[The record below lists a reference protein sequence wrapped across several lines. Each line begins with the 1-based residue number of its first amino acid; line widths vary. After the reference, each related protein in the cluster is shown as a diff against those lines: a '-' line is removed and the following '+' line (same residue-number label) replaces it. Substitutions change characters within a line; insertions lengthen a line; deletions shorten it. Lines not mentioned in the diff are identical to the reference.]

1 MSGAPADKGAGSGEV
16 AADGSGVHPAGTAEG
31 AGFHAA
37 GGAEKPGVHSASG
50 GEVRI
55 EAPDGHVAAGARA
68 DRSPLWQARAA
79 AAREELRSRPW
90 HVGTAALVV
99 GLLLGPCAPL
109 AVPLAALAAPALGS
123 RAAVRLALAGAV
135 VVGALVAQA
144 RLEAIDATR
153 LAPRMGHAVHERVVL
168 LDAPRSRPFGGRAAT
183 VRLDGER
190 VLLRA
195 GREVVWPTERV
206 GAILAVRGGLEPLPA
221 SDAWQRARG
230 VHGQLRADALSDTG
244 SRRGGLAGLVD
255 GVRARAQAVLRTG
268 VPGPEGALLRGMAL
282 GDDAALPDRTR
293 NEFRVSGLSHLV
305 AASGQ
310 NVMLLAALV
319 LAVASVLG
327 LALRM
332 RLVLVLAAIA
342 LYVPLAGGGPSIQRA
357 GVMGAAAVVAVLAGR
372 PAARWH
378 ALLLATAITLVLN
391 PRAPQD
397 VGWQLSFAAVVAI
410 LLLAGR
416 ARDGLARRGLPRG
429 LAEATALTAAAT
441 LGTAPLI
448 AAHFGQASLVSLP
461 ANVLAAPAV
470 APAMWLAM
478 LAVALGQIGTAL
490 AAPFVALA
498 AFPVAYVM
506 WVAHVASGVPGARAS
521 ASAGVVGAVCA
532 AAVLVV
538 LVPRARPPV
547 AAGAVVALALVVVV
561 SRAPNSALA
570 AWLARTP
577 AGGLVAMASRA
588 AGGGLTAPAGL
599 RITFLD
605 VGQGDATLIQWRRS
619 AILVDTGPP
628 DGPILTRLRHAGVRR
643 LDVLVV
649 THAQADHDG
658 GAAAVLGALR
668 VALVLDGRDGI
679 RDPGGLRMAAQAAR
693 RGVRVVAA
701 RAGEVLRVG
710 AVALR
715 VLWPA
720 GARGPADAGGDPN
733 QRAIVAEADAGGV
746 RTLLTADAES
756 DVLAGLD
763 LGRVDVLKVSHHGSA
778 DPGLPALLQRLRPRL
793 AAIEV
798 GRHNVYGHPAATT
811 VRALLAAGAALVR
824 TDRDGSVS
832 VEPVGGA
839 LRIHAHA

>member
-1 MSGAPADKGAGSGEV
+1 VRGALVRAPAGA
-16 AADGSGVHPAGTAEG
+16 AL
-31 AGFHAA
+31 
-37 GGAEKPGVHSASG
+37 
-50 GEVRI
+50 RQL
-55 EAPDGHVAAGARA
+55 RA
-68 DRSPLWQARAA
+68 
-79 AAREELRSRPW
+79 RPW
-90 HVGTAALVV
+90 HAGIAALVA
-99 GLLLGPCAPL
+99 GLVLGPRAPL
-109 AVPLAALAAPALGS
+109 AVPLAALAAPMLGS
-123 RAAVRLALAGAV
+123 RAGARLALAGAV
-135 VVGALVAQA
+135 IGGALIAQA

-153 LAPRMGHAVHERVVL
+153 LAPRIGHAVRERVLL
-168 LDAPRSRPFGGRAAT
+168 LDAPRARRFGVRVAT

-195 GREVVWPTERV
+195 GRGVRWPTERV
-206 GAILAVRGGLEPLPA
+206 GAVLAARGGLEPLPA
-221 SDAWQRARG
+221 SDAWQSARG
-230 VHGQLRADALSDTG
+230 VHAQLRADALADTG
-244 SRRGGLAGLVD
+244 VRRGGLAGVVD

-268 VPGPEGALLRGMAL
+268 VPPPEAALLRGMAL

-293 NEFRVSGLSHLV
+293 AEFRASGLSHLV

-319 LAVASVLG
+319 LGVAAVIG
-327 LALRM
+327 LALRA
-332 RLVLVLAAIA
+332 RLALVLAAIA

-378 ALLLATAITLVLN
+378 ALLLATAVTLSLN
-391 PRAPQD
+391 PRAVQD

-410 LLLAGR
+410 LLLAAR
-416 ARDGLARRGLPRG
+416 VRDGLVRRGLPRAV
-429 LAEATALTAAAT
+429 AEATALTGAAT

-478 LAVALGQIGTAL
+478 IAIAVGQLGTAL

-521 ASAGVVGAVCA
+521 LPAAVVGAACA
-532 AAVLVV
+532 AAALAVM
-538 LVPRARPPV
+538 VPRARAPI
-547 AAGAVVALALVVVV
+547 AAGAAAALVVVV
-561 SRAPNSALA
+561 ALSLAPNSPLA
-570 AWLARTP
+570 GWLARTP
-577 AGGLVAMASRA
+577 AAGLAALVSRA
-588 AGGGLTAPAGL
+588 SAAGLTAPAGL

-605 VGQGDATLIQWRRS
+605 VGQGDATLLQWRRT

-628 DGPILTRLRHAGVRR
+628 DGPILTRLRHAGIRR
-643 LDVLVV
+643 LDLLVV

-658 GAAAVLGALR
+658 GAAAVLRAMPVG
-668 VALVLDGRDGI
+668 LVLDGRDGV
-679 RDPGGLRMAAQAAR
+679 RDSSGLRMAAQAAR
-693 RGVRVVAA
+693 RGVRTIGA
-701 RAGEVLRVG
+701 RAGEVLRIG
-710 AVALR
+710 AIALR

-720 GARGPADAGGDPN
+720 SARGPADAGADPN
-733 QRAIVAEADAGGV
+733 QRAIVAEADAAGV

-763 LGRVDVLKVSHHGSA
+763 LGPVDVLKVSHHGSA

-798 GRHNVYGHPAATT
+798 GRHNVYGHPAAAT

-832 VEPVGGA
+832 VEPAAGT